1 MDSQS
6 VQGLY
11 LTIQDLAVAYGGR
24 ILGAIAILI
33 VGRIAAG
40 IISKAVHRGMNRAKV
55 DTALGN
61 FVAKLAYFGVWIFAL
76 IASLEAF
83 GVRTTSFVAV
93 LGAAGLAVGLALQG
107 SLSNFAAGVM
117 ILLFRPFRIGDFIEA
132 AGVRGKVVEISVF
145 TTILYTPDNQKM
157 IVPNSGI
164 MGGNIINVTAMDTR
178 RVDIT
183 AGIAYDDDIDKAKR
197 VFLEL
202 CTNHPKVLKDPA
214 PVVKLSSLGDS
225 SVNFSIRPWSKTE
238 DYWDVYFDLNEQIK
252 KACDA
257 NGLSIPFPQR
267 DVHLFQASN
276 GA

>member
-6 VQGLY
+6 LHSLY

-24 ILGAIAILI
+24 VLGAIAILI

-40 IISKAVHRGMNRAKV
+40 IVSKGVRRGMNRAKV
-55 DTALGN
+55 DAALGS
-61 FVAKLAYFGVWIFAL
+61 FVSKLAFFGMWVFAL

-83 GVRTTSFVAV
+83 GVKTTSFVAV

-117 ILLFRPFRIGDFIEA
+117 ILIFRPFRIGDFIEA

-145 TTILYTPDNQKM
+145 TTILHTPDNQKM

-178 RVDIT
+178 RVDLT
-183 AGIAYDDDIDKAKR
+183 AGIAYDDDIDTAKR

-214 PVVKLSSLGDS
+214 PVVKLASLGDS
-225 SVNFSIRPWSKTE
+225 SVNFSIRPWTKTD
-238 DYWDVYFDLNEQIK
+238 DYWDVFFDLNEQIK

-267 DVHLFQASN
+267 DVHLFQSSN
-276 GA
+276 